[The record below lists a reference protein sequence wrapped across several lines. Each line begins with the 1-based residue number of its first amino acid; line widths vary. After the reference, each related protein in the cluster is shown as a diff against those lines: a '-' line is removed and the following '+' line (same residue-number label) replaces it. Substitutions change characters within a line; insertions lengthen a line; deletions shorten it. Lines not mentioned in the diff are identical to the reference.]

1 MVHLKI
7 FFGTQFF
14 QLLIKSIVVFIPVM
28 TGIIINKAFII
39 MILLSS
45 IWFNIGRFINNSM
58 FLWYITDDSI
68 SFTIFNCLYINPR
81 MLICTNIKN
90 HQCNYTCYK
99 TNNLGARKIGRFIN
113 NSMFLWYITDDSISF
128 TIFNCLYINPRM
140 LICTNIKNHRCNY
153 TCYKTN
159 NLGARKQIFLMPQ
172 MNITIPDVFY
182 FLDKI
187 ITIKWIILVIKV
199 SVLSTEQVYSKIQFI
214 LR

>member
-14 QLLIKSIVVFIPVM
+14 QLLIESIVVFIPVM

-99 TNNLGARKIGRFIN
+99 TNNLGARK
-113 NSMFLWYITDDSISF
+113 W
-128 TIFNCLYINPRM
+128 
-140 LICTNIKNHRCNY
+140 
-153 TCYKTN
+153 
-159 NLGARKQIFLMPQ
+159 IFLMPQ
-172 MNITIPDVFY
+172 ITITISDVFA
-182 FLDKI
+182 FTEKI
-187 ITIKWIILVIKV
+187 IIIKWTILVIKV
-199 SVLSTEQVYSKIQFI
+199 SVASPKKS
-214 LR
+214 